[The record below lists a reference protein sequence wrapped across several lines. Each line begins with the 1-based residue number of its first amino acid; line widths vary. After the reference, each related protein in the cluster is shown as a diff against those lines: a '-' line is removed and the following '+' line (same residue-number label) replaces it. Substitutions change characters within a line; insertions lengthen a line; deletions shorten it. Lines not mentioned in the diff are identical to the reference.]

1 MREVLVISGPCG
13 AGKTSVGF
21 ESLELLEE
29 HGIACAMVDA
39 ELVYFHPKP
48 DDDPQGTRVAEAA
61 LAALVPVYEAA
72 GIERL
77 LLPRVIER
85 PRHLELVRA
94 AVPGARLQV
103 AWLEVPAATIEARLA
118 EREVG
123 SALEWHVR
131 RAEEI
136 RRNAGEHELFDFSVD
151 GDRTVR
157 EVAQDVLSH
166 AGWLT

>member
-1 MREVLVISGPCG
+1 MRDVLVISGPCG

-39 ELVYFHPKP
+39 ELAYFHPKP

-61 LAALVPVYEAA
+61 LAALVPVYDAA

-85 PRHLELVRA
+85 PRHLELVRT

-103 AWLEVPAATIEARLA
+103 AWLEVPQEVIAARLA
-118 EREVG
+118 GREVG
-123 SALEWHVR
+123 SALDWHVR
-131 RAEEI
+131 RADEI
-136 RRNAGEHELFDFSVD
+136 RRNAAAHDLFDFSVD
-151 GDRTVR
+151 GARTVR
-157 EVAQDVLSH
+157 EAAQDVLAC
-166 AGWLT
+166 AGWI

>member
-1 MREVLVISGPCG
+1 MQDVLVISGPCG

-21 ESLELLEE
+21 ECLELLEE
-29 HGIACAMVDA
+29 HGVACAMIDA
-39 ELVYFHPKP
+39 ELAYFHPKP

-61 LAALVPVYEAA
+61 LAAVAPVYAAA

-85 PRHLELVRA
+85 PRHLELVHTALPDTRF
-94 AVPGARLQV
+94 QI
-103 AWLEVPAATIEARLA
+103 AWLEVPQETIA
-118 EREVG
+118 ERLGAREIG
-123 SALEWHVR
+123 SALDWHLR

-136 RRNAGEHELFDFSVD
+136 RRNAAAHDLFDFTVD

-157 EVAQDVLSH
+157 EVALDVLAR
-166 AGWLT
+166 AGWL